1 MAKAIQLTV
10 ETNTEQAIRA
20 GVKAAGTL
28 NVPIN
33 ATFNS
38 GSFNNLAQPLGRV
51 TGLAT
56 EFEKSI
62 AASNARVIAFGA
74 SVGIINGIQDAF
86 KNLVTTTIEVQKNLA
101 LIGAISNKSGAELE
115 KFGNNL
121 FEVAK
126 NTGQSF
132 KTAAEAATEFARQGL
147 SVEQTLK
154 RTSDALTLTRFTS
167 LSAADSVEVLTAAVN
182 SFGSAGITTTEILN
196 KLVAVDSKF
205 AVSAADLANGLSR
218 TGSVAE
224 EVGVSLD
231 QLNGIITSVQEKTA
245 RGGAVIGNAFKTIFT
260 NIRSEGAIKA
270 LENIGIYSK
279 DAEGN
284 LKPVIPVLQELSAKL
299 NSLSGIKKIEV
310 LESIASKYNI
320 NVLSALLSDI
330 NNAGGT
336 YQKST
341 AASAGAT
348 NEAYSRQLELNKA
361 LSVAINNVFVSSEKL
376 ANSIGKIGV
385 TDNLKGLLD
394 FFSNFINSIT
404 DVIDSEGVGGKI
416 AKGLISGLG
425 GIFFKVGIPVLT
437 GLFIVLTKNI
447 LQFGAESL
455 QTILSL
461 NSKVKEREALEKAV
475 FNTLVKNQDIMANMQ
490 SLSGSRAKQEKYL
503 LDLYNEQLAA
513 LENVKKT
520 AAAIAPGLQSAGFS
534 ASSGELTK
542 KGKTAAGGYLPA
554 KEAADVSRGVGG
566 ASPSSKVVSI
576 PNFAFGG
583 GKKGTMI
590 ANTSEYI
597 VPNFANGGS
606 AIFNQDMISSF
617 GLPAGARKLSAA
629 GGYVPNFAKYI
640 YDSDRIPA
648 DKNATLKAILASS
661 AKKNLIIGPAGS
673 GKSTMAAGMGTFL
686 TGAADVANATEIDIL
701 SAAGRTKDGG
711 LSKNLE
717 SIMAAV
723 NGTGGKVSYLYTK
736 NFDILSRRGG
746 RTNPSEGDLRSKKQI
761 AGTAYAPLNQFD
773 FMGMV
778 KSKAKSFDMIRAAG
792 GYIPNFVEEQEDL
805 IKESTKYAGL
815 FAQEKLPGKPNQ
827 IAVVNPA
834 TGKASLSDGPRNDKD
849 GVKLIVRGYPAR
861 SNAKKGDVNKIK
873 EEVEKVGEDLAEQYA
888 ASFAAAF
895 NPDLSI
901 KSERVREQART
912 ANKNN
917 GAVQGFVGSIFESGI
932 AGILNSDSFTKSQG
946 RSVTSPFDFEAT
958 AEIKKAFGI
967 SESVNFIEA
976 KNQDNESNRKKI
988 AEKIYRVEKYK
999 LSALKERGFEY
1010 LDTPDGKKRKAKAF
1024 RGTDLDT
1031 GESVIK
1037 IEQSFGR
1044 YKNFPLGTDV
1054 RRYNFVKK
1062 APMADIM
1069 MAGANGYIPNFAD
1082 PLKDAV
1088 QREME
1093 AGLDP
1098 AQIRITKDARLKNAQ
1113 NPKGL
1118 AVINTRDEPDGK
1130 IPNFAK
1136 IGAAKAGY
1144 ESSDPS
1150 LIASGSPTLPKD
1162 IQNNLIKA
1170 INAQIK
1176 AFETGTIDQNQLNI
1190 EVKALAD
1197 KVQLN
1202 KKSQEKIQSQV
1213 DSAVDRSQVSK
1224 TAAKGEKKE
1233 FDVGKFLLFQTAM
1246 AGATSAAQTFTKEG
1260 STAAA
1265 GMETVSAGINILGTA
1280 AMVATTAMG
1289 PWGKILTIGATII
1302 SSLIPV
1308 ISKWSN
1314 ALETDSDRTAKAL
1327 ADLGKQA
1334 AKTGEAIT
1342 PEALLAALN
1351 TQAKI
1356 TEEKTKTESIKT
1368 QLDKELYSPTLS
1380 VTELQK
1386 EMMST
1391 ILQGIG
1397 GIDENGKIKGNS
1409 LRDLVY
1415 SSKVPDDGKN
1425 SIRGSIDTSK
1435 LIETGKVLA
1444 LKASKANVGK
1454 VQERQG
1460 GNELKSAAIDYE
1472 NSLLTVQQQIQKS
1485 IFDSNIKSTNTYEKN
1500 LLAIE
1505 AQNNALERGKTI
1517 ILEQQMFSLQKTQ
1530 EETKA
1535 DAEATKAKA
1544 ENLNKLREKLT
1555 SIQGTTGQAFS
1566 ETTDKQ
1572 LQNLI
1577 NIAERKGVTST
1588 DFNQAFEDAQTSPN
1602 KVSLNSAAES
1612 KTLKET
1618 VLSSL
1623 QDQQKID
1630 NDLNNQKKAIAQ
1642 KYALSQTTLQKNIQ
1656 ETLLLSAITNGL
1668 SGTLSDEVT
1677 EFNGAAKYQELLN
1690 NQTSEYG
1697 KSLADSLL
1705 KNKLAR
1711 DSVDART
1718 RSELALAEDNLKT
1731 GEAARSAGL
1740 LEMRASIDLKNY
1752 TEEIRKKIDQ
1762 FKKDGNNAEAKLKL
1776 DTDLLKAE
1784 KDYLDQLSTLP
1795 DLVKDENYLVAK
1807 QNAQRRKNIEAGSEA
1822 RNSKELFNLEIQDAQ
1837 NKLLIAEG
1845 NKLITAEQ
1853 RLEKANLD
1861 LATQQINLAI
1871 AYKSLETE
1879 ILDPQNRSS
1888 SIFVG
1893 KQQEVNSTVTGLRGV
1908 REEGAV
1914 STYANGE
1921 IRKGKVEAAIRGS
1934 IIDNRLTAAA
1944 QDVKKFEEN
1953 YSGPA
1958 KDKDNAILDYK
1969 QRRYDE
1975 VSNLSTK
1982 QNAAISGGKLIDEAK
1997 TFQQILGEDTPKALA
2012 DGLAEAMKVGLSGAD
2027 DIGEALQGIAKAFLQ
2042 NLQGAFLQSA
2052 SNKIVGSTLA
2062 AIGGSEGGY
2071 VRKFAAG
2078 GMVTG
2083 GSGIRD
2089 DVPAM
2094 LSAGEYVMRK
2104 SAVQKYG
2111 AENIAK
2117 MNDGGIFLPGVRGGS
2132 AISGY
2137 DQLSKFANQTTT
2149 SGATDVLK
2157 GTGSTAF
2164 ANLEDQSA
2172 RLSRFGLMNEDTIKG
2187 EVTSAQQ
2194 QGLDIIAK
2202 REAYRTQQRKATQ
2215 QQIISTAASIALAYG
2230 ASKLATPKKIPEF
2243 GSAKMGNIGNMF
2255 KAGSQES
2262 QNYIKDFDARWP
2274 NAGKAYGGMI
2284 RGFANGG
2291 GPTDD
2296 IPALLM
2302 GGEYVMNRATT
2313 RKYGKQYLDSMNT
2326 GRARF
2331 ADGGEV
2337 GMDATV
2343 ESSDSKAKVDSKTG
2357 TAVNIS
2363 INVSGSGSSTESQG
2377 QTSQGGVDYKKM
2389 GERIKAVVLETINE
2403 EKRLGGALRSR

>member
-101 LIGAISNKSGAELE
+101 LIGAISDKSGAELE

-299 NSLSGIKKIEV
+299 NSLSGVKKIEV

-503 LDLYNEQLAA
+503 LDLYNDQLVA

-629 GGYVPNFAKYI
+629 GGYIPNFAKYI

-746 RTNPSEGDLRSKKQI
+746 RTDPSEGDLRSKKQI
-761 AGTAYAPLNQFD
+761 AGTAYAPLNQYD
-773 FMGMV
+773 FMSMV
-778 KSKAKSFDMIRAAG
+778 KSKAQSFDMIKAARGFIPNFAQAKKGYIYEGAGAPPEGRAQVITSLGAGFRGVNSEEKLIAAKYRLMDNTELSKYSSSKSQRKTASSNDIAAMLVPNTSLQYSSAEPKDPENQTYASVEFPIYKLSEQGLKNQTSNLGKKPEFFEALREQVDGLGIQLSSQLTGQPVSKDVYDKAFAKSLGAKAALDGLAGGLFETSVRALTFPESIREKGDNTLDFPDLGSKAGQILKSVFNIRGERAADLKGSDSGSIQRKFASQVLKNGLTRDTELPKFKASG
-792 GYIPNFVEEQEDL
+792 GYIPNF
-805 IKESTKYAGL
+805 A
-815 FAQEKLPGKPNQ
+815 
-827 IAVVNPA
+827 
-834 TGKASLSDGPRNDKD
+834 
-849 GVKLIVRGYPAR
+849 
-861 SNAKKGDVNKIK
+861 
-873 EEVEKVGEDLAEQYA
+873 
-888 ASFAAAF
+888 
-895 NPDLSI
+895 
-901 KSERVREQART
+901 
-912 ANKNN
+912 
-917 GAVQGFVGSIFESGI
+917 
-932 AGILNSDSFTKSQG
+932 
-946 RSVTSPFDFEAT
+946 
-958 AEIKKAFGI
+958 
-967 SESVNFIEA
+967 
-976 KNQDNESNRKKI
+976 
-988 AEKIYRVEKYK
+988 
-999 LSALKERGFEY
+999 
-1010 LDTPDGKKRKAKAF
+1010 
-1024 RGTDLDT
+1024 
-1031 GESVIK
+1031 
-1037 IEQSFGR
+1037 
-1044 YKNFPLGTDV
+1044 
-1054 RRYNFVKK
+1054 
-1062 APMADIM
+1062 
-1069 MAGANGYIPNFAD
+1069 AD
-1082 PLKDAV
+1082 PLRDAV
-1088 QREME
+1088 QREIE

-1098 AQIRITKDARLKNAQ
+1098 AQIRVTKDARLKNAQ
-1113 NPKGL
+1113 NPSGL

-1130 IPNFAK
+1130 VPNFAK

-1162 IQNNLIKA
+1162 IQSNLIKA

-1176 AFETGTIDQNQLNI
+1176 AFETGTIDQNQLNA
-1190 EVKALAD
+1190 EVRALTD
-1197 KVQLN
+1197 KTQLN

-1246 AGATSAAQTFTKEG
+1246 AGATSAAQGFTKEG

-1265 GMETVSAGINILGTA
+1265 GMETVSAGINILGTV

-1289 PWGKILTIGATII
+1289 PWGKALTIGATVI
-1302 SSLIPV
+1302 SALIPV
-1308 ISKWSN
+1308 ISKWSD

-1460 GNELKSAAIDYE
+1460 GKELKSAAIEYE

-1623 QDQQKID
+1623 QDQQNID
-1630 NDLNNQKKAIAQ
+1630 NNLNNQKKAIAQ

-1656 ETLLLSAITNGL
+1656 ETLLLNAITDGL
-1668 SGTLSDEVT
+1668 YGTLSDGVT
-1677 EFNGAAKYQELLN
+1677 EFNGAVKYQELLN

-1697 KSLADSLL
+1697 KSLAELIL
-1705 KNKLAR
+1705 KNKLSA
-1711 DSVDART
+1711 DSAKEKLRT
-1718 RSELALAEDNLKT
+1718 DILAAQSNKESEQKT
-1731 GEAARSAGL
+1731 RE
-1740 LEMRASIDLKNY
+1740 N
-1752 TEEIRKKIDQ
+1752 T
-1762 FKKDGNNAEAKLKL
+1762 KL
-1776 DTDLLKAE
+1776 TD
-1784 KDYLDQLSTLP
+1784 
-1795 DLVKDENYLVAK
+1795 
-1807 QNAQRRKNIEAGSEA
+1807 R
-1822 RNSKELFNLEIQDAQ
+1822 
-1837 NKLLIAEG
+1837 
-1845 NKLITAEQ
+1845 
-1853 RLEKANLD
+1853 ANL
-1861 LATQQINLAI
+1861 TQINLDKELSKKLDDLKQEGVNVKNKIQADAQLLDAETVLLTQYND
-1871 AYKSLETE
+1871 AYSSMDNSLEVDRKINNVKAKNIKTQRDLDIEQSVQLRTIRDSIDIDQAALKRKRELLEAQTKELSTKDYENQITE
-1879 ILDPQNRSS
+1879 ELNIEKEQLIQ
-1888 SIFVG
+1888 
-1893 KQQEVNSTVTGLRGV
+1893 
-1908 REEGAV
+1908 A
-1914 STYANGE
+1914 
-1921 IRKGKVEAAIRGS
+1921 IRKSIVGYGSPQALRNLGLKQKEQDIKSVDETIQKGKLYNGSDAFLQEQAMGRVLEQNVQKAGGIEA
-1934 IIDNRLTAAA
+1934 
-1944 QDVKKFEEN
+1944 F
-1953 YSGPA
+1953 
-1958 KDKDNAILDYK
+1958 
-1969 QRRYDE
+1969 
-1975 VSNLSTK
+1975 SNLSSGERSNIISGKNNTIK
-1982 QNAAISGGKLIDEAK
+1982 QNLDIQGSGLLAEAK
-1997 TFQQILGEDTPKALA
+1997 TFQQILGQDTPKALA
-2012 DGLAEAMKVGLSGAD
+2012 DGLTEAMKVGLSGAD
-2027 DIGEALQGIAKAFLQ
+2027 NIGEALQNVAKSFLQ
-2042 NLQGAFLQSA
+2042 TIQSA
-2052 SNKIVGSTLA
+2052 MLESASKNIVGSFTS
-2062 AIGGSEGGY
+2062 AIGGSQGGY
-2071 VRKFAAG
+2071 VKKFAAG

-2149 SGATDVLK
+2149 SGATDILQ
-2157 GTGSTAF
+2157 GTGSTAY
-2164 ANLEDQSA
+2164 ANLEDQSS

-2194 QGLDIIAK
+2194 QGLDLIAK
-2202 REAYRTQQRKATQ
+2202 REAYRTQQRKAMQ
-2215 QQIISTAASIALAYG
+2215 QQIISTVASIAVAYG
-2230 ASKLATPKKIPEF
+2230 AGKL
-2243 GSAKMGNIGNMF
+2243 GSAMKTKPTTKLDYGQNNFKGGIENLNNTVLNNMGGANAIPNDKFESLYFNSKPHIGV
-2255 KAGSQES
+2255 
-2262 QNYIKDFDARWP
+2262 R
-2274 NAGKAYGGMI
+2274 NAIGYRGGAYGGMI
-2284 RGFANGG
+2284 AGFNNGG

-2302 GGEYVMNRATT
+2302 GGEYVMNRAST